1 MLELIPEIDATLRT
15 GEPLTLATIVDHQG
29 STPRAA
35 GASMIVRRNGT
46 IAGTIGGGQVEHSV
60 IQKALRLFESQGAI
74 LACYDLSQAGEM
86 DLVCGGEMRVC
97 IEHLAPNPEN
107 LAMLSRMHEE
117 IKSGYAC
124 FWLGRIPTGNSCM
137 QRTVRTKDGT
147 WLGPL
152 TVDPPLPDLLEKL
165 TTGHNAS
172 AFLEC
177 AGERYLVTTIIPAD
191 TICLMGAGHV
201 SKEIA
206 RLTRQVGFRTLV
218 FDDRS
223 EFANAG
229 NFPEVEGVFVCN
241 DFATVF
247 DVFDIPA
254 ASYIV
259 IVTRGHRHD
268 RDVLAQALR
277 SDATYIGMIGS
288 RRKKEAVY
296 QALVEKGFPQTTL
309 ARVHCPIGL
318 SIGAETPAEIAVS
331 VVAELIQHRAQR
343 MRHD

>member
-1 MLELIPEIDATLRT
+1 
-15 GEPLTLATIVDHQG
+15 
-29 STPRAA
+29 
-35 GASMIVRRNGT
+35 MIVRPDGT
-46 IAGTIGGGQVEHSV
+46 IAGTIGGGQVEHAV
-60 IQKALRLFESQGAI
+60 IQEALRLFGSEAAL
-74 LACYDLSQAGEM
+74 LARYDLSEAGEM

-107 LAMLSRMHEE
+107 LAMLDRIREQ
-117 IKSGYAC
+117 IKHGHAC
-124 FWLGRIPTGNSCM
+124 FWLGRIRTGKPCM
-137 QRTVRTKDGT
+137 ERTVRTADGR

-152 TVDPPLPDLLEKL
+152 QVEPPLSDRFDDFTPR
-165 TTGHNAS
+165 TGAS
-172 AFLEC
+172 ALFEC
-177 AGERYLVTTIIPAD
+177 ADECYLVTALIPAD
-191 TICLMGAGHV
+191 TICLMGAGHI
-201 SKEIA
+201 SQELA
-206 RLTRQVGFRTLV
+206 LLTRQVGFRTLI

-229 NFPEVEGVFVCN
+229 NFPDVEGVFVCA

-247 DVFDIPA
+247 DAFDIPSQ
-254 ASYIV
+254 SYIV

-268 RDVLAQALR
+268 QDVLAQALR
-277 SDATYIGMIGS
+277 SDAAYIGMIGS

-296 QALVEKGFPQTTL
+296 RSLAAEGFTQTAL

-343 MRHD
+343 MQHD